1 MESTLHRDAYVSP
14 EWFDRERERVFQ
26 SQWFSVGRAEEIPEP
41 GDHLVCDVLGESVI
55 VTRQRD
61 ASLSGYVNQCRHRGS
76 RLTDAAGKPAQTGIG
91 PSGSFKG
98 SIQCP
103 YHAWT
108 CSFDGRLRAAP
119 LLDESDGLTKEN
131 LPLHHVGVDTC
142 P

>member
-1 MESTLHRDAYVSP
+1 VCS
-14 EWFDRERERVFQ
+14 
-26 SQWFSVGRAEEIPEP
+26 RANGSLWGEPKRSPEP

-61 ASLSGYVNQCRHRGS
+61 ASLSGYVNLCRHRGS

-108 CSFDGRLRAAP
+108 YSFDGRLRAAP
-119 LLDESDGLTKEN
+119 SSTRVTGS
-131 LPLHHVGVDTC
+131 PRRTC
-142 P
+142 LCTMWGSTPAHELVV